1 MRIGVIG
8 GGHGCYA
15 AAADLVEKGHR
26 VRLWRR
32 DGAAFDRLRQAGALT
47 VTDYRGT
54 RRIPLGDGPGQL
66 ELASDRAAGTQPD
79 RSASGQGRTA
89 ADQGKDDHGRGG
101 TDRAEPERRVA
112 LIRRS
117 RRASPPGP

>member
-32 DGAAFDRLRQAGALT
+32 DEAAFDSLRQAGALT
-47 VTDYRGT
+47 
-54 RRIPLGDGPGQL
+54 GPTI
-66 ELASDRAAGTQPD
+66 AARAASRWATAP
-79 RSASGQGRTA
+79 ASWNWRLTWAPRQTA
-89 ADQGKDDHGRGG
+89 RNCW
-101 TDRAEPERRVA
+101 
-112 LIRRS
+112 
-117 RRASPPGP
+117 